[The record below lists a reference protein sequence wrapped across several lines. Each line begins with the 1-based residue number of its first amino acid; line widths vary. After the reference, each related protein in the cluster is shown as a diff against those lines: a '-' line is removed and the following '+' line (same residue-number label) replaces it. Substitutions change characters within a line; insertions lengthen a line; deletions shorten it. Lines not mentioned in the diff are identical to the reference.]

1 MDKMLSLADA
11 ARLVPDGATIGFGGG
26 LGLQRRPLAFA
37 RELIRQGRSDLHVY
51 GVINGIE
58 TDLLIGA
65 GAVAST
71 HTSYVGLDEVGQ
83 GPSFQAAAASG
94 ELDVHE
100 YSEWVITAR
109 FRAQNMGLPYLPWPS
124 GRLTDVARELGFAE
138 VTCPYTG
145 VLLTAVPALRLDVA
159 VIQAPR
165 ADAAGNTE
173 YAVPLDHMYDV
184 DALVAHCAD
193 TVIVCAEAVG
203 AIDPTRVQLIARDVS
218 AVVEAPNGSWPAAMT
233 PLYGANRRHLLEHYV
248 PAGRGGRFDAYLD
261 EFVHGRDG

>member
-1 MDKMLSLADA
+1 MGKVMSLADA
-11 ARLVPDGATIGFGGG
+11 ARLVGDGATIGFGGG
-26 LGLQRRPLAFA
+26 LGLQRRPVEFA
-37 RELIRQGRSDLHVY
+37 RELIRQGRRDLHVY

-83 GPSFQAAAASG
+83 GPSFQAAAARG

-109 FRAQNMGLPYLPWPS
+109 FRATNMGLPYLPWPS
-124 GRLTDVARELGFAE
+124 GRLTDVAAALGFAE

-145 VLLTAVPALRLDVA
+145 VRLTAVPALRLDVA

-165 ADAAGNTE
+165 ADSDGTTA

-193 TVIVCAEAVG
+193 TVIVCAEEIGAV
-203 AIDPTRVQLIARDVS
+203 DPTRVQLIARDVT
-218 AVVEAPNGSWPAAMT
+218 AVVEAPRGGWPAAMT
-233 PLYGANRRHLLEHYV
+233 PFYGADREHLLEHYV
-248 PAGRGGRFDAYLD
+248 PAGRSGRFGDYLD
-261 EFVHGRDG
+261 AFVRA